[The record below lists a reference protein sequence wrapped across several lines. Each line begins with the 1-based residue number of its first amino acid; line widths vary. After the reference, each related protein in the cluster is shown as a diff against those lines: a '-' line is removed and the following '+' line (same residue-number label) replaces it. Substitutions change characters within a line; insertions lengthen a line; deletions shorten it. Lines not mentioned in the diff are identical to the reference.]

1 MGMQIWD
8 AFPYEQYLSLVP
20 WARLELES
28 GGTPRPFPFIAGV
41 APEVVAGLHEV
52 RGLLAGALGV
62 VIDDVVT
69 GRASL
74 GDPVLRV
81 RLEDAYAELVQSRPH
96 LREHIR
102 CRREPDGTFHWEF
115 PKDPTQSAIVTYV
128 GVRVVNALTKQE
140 VRFKFERPITP
151 AVGALLGCLDG
162 THTAAEVR
170 EMVAAAGGDVEREL
184 MRLLEVLNAH
194 QCLAASAR
202 SAVRA
207 RWLTATRDRDV
218 VHLGHAGLLYRQQ
231 DQFLYFDPWLVP
243 WFAEAPVPSLW
254 GALLPRP
261 AALFLTHEH
270 DDHRDARTLLQMPKD
285 IPVIVPS
292 RRDRRALYFDYQAFL
307 RELGFREV
315 IELAH
320 GERWTFEGGAVV
332 AIPFF
337 GEDPC
342 ELEFPRNCYLI
353 VDRGRNTLVLADS
366 GPSNTGRSVV
376 KDGVIEDLVRRYGP
390 IATVFASQQQLL
402 EVRANSDHAYLSHPV
417 RWLEVG
423 EYSYLTH
430 RYLIELAACAKA
442 RLLVSYATGGAD
454 WYPDHLL
461 FTFSPS
467 KPART
472 ALMAANWEPLENLKG
487 LLEPYGCGYHYSSAL
502 DIFRATPDGGTEVVK
517 GGEVLDPRRLFGV
530 DGLERN
536 P

>member
-8 AFPYEQYLSLVP
+8 SFPCDQYLSLVP
-20 WARLELES
+20 WTRLELER
-28 GGTPRPFPFIAGV
+28 GGTPRPVAYDIAGV
-41 APEVVAGLHEV
+41 APEVLASLQEAH
-52 RGLLAGALGV
+52 GLLSMALKDAINNV
-62 VIDDVVT
+62 VA

-81 RLEDAYAELVQSRPH
+81 RVEDAYAELVHSRPH

-102 CRREPDGTFHWEF
+102 CRREPDGTFQWEF
-115 PKDPTQSAIVTYV
+115 PLDPTQSAIVTFA
-128 GVRVVNALTKQE
+128 GVRVMNALTKQE
-140 VRFKFERPITP
+140 ARLGFAPPIAP
-151 AVGALLGCLDG
+151 AVGTLLGCLDG

-170 EMVAAAGGDVEREL
+170 AGVAAAGGDVAREL
-184 MRLLEVLNAH
+184 LRLLEVLHAQ

-202 SAVRA
+202 STVRA

-231 DQFLYFDPWLVP
+231 DQFFCFDPWLVP
-243 WFAEAPVPSLW
+243 WFVNAPVPSLC

-270 DDHRDARTLLQMPKD
+270 DDHMDEHTLLLMPKD
-285 IPVIVPS
+285 MPVIVPS
-292 RRDRRALYFDYQAFL
+292 RRDRRALYFDHPAYL
-307 RELGFREV
+307 RELGFQAV

-332 AIPFF
+332 SVPFF

-342 ELEFPRNCYLI
+342 DLELPRNCYLI

-366 GPSNTGRSVV
+366 GLTNTGRSVV

-390 IATVFASQQQLL
+390 IATVFASQQQML
-402 EVRANSDHAYLSHPV
+402 EVRATFYHACLSHPG
-417 RWLEVG
+417 RWLEIG
-423 EYSYLTH
+423 KNGYLPH
-430 RYLIELAACAKA
+430 RYLVELAASAKA
-442 RLLVSYATGGAD
+442 RLLVLYSTGGAE
-454 WYPDHLL
+454 WYPYHLS

-472 ALMAANWEPLENLKG
+472 SLVTANWEPLENLKG
-487 LLEPYGCGYHYSSAL
+487 LLATYGCGYHDSHAL
-502 DIFRATPDGGTEVVK
+502 DIFRPTPDGGTEVVK
-517 GGEVLDPRRLFGV
+517 GREALDPRRLFGA
-530 DGLERN
+530 DSNG
-536 P
+536 

>member
-1 MGMQIWD
+1 MQIWD
-8 AFPYEQYLSLVP
+8 AFPCDQYLSLVP

-28 GGTPRPFPFIAGV
+28 RDTPLPVPFLIAGV
-41 APEVVAGLHEV
+41 APEVVASLNEAH
-52 RGLLAGALGV
+52 RLLSMALKV
-62 VIDDVVT
+62 AISDVVS

-81 RLEDAYAELVQSRPH
+81 RVEDAYAELIQSRPH

-102 CRREPDGTFHWEF
+102 CGREPDGTFHWKF
-115 PKDPTQSAIVTYV
+115 SLDPTQAATVTFV
-128 GVRVVNALTKQE
+128 GVRVVNALTKQA
-140 VRFKFERPITP
+140 VRLGFEPPIAP
-151 AVGALLGCLDG
+151 AVGTLLGCLDG

-170 EMVAAAGGDVEREL
+170 AVVAAASGDVEREL

-194 QCLAASAR
+194 QCLTASAR

-218 VHLGHAGLLYRQQ
+218 VHLGHAGLAYRQQ

-243 WFAEAPVPSLW
+243 WFFEAPVPSLC

-270 DDHRDARTLLQMPKD
+270 DDHMNERTLLQMPKD
-285 IPVIVPS
+285 IPVIVSS
-292 RRDRRALYFDYQAFL
+292 RRDRRELYFDYPALL
-307 RELGFREV
+307 RELGFQEV

-332 AIPFF
+332 SVPFF

-342 ELEFPRNCYLI
+342 DLELPRNCYLI

-366 GPSNTGRSVV
+366 GPTNTGRSVV

-402 EVRANSDHAYLSHPV
+402 EVRATYFYACLSHPG
-417 RWLEVG
+417 RWLEIG
-423 EYSYLTH
+423 ENSYLTH
-430 RYLIELAACAKA
+430 RYLVELAASAKA
-442 RLLVSYATGGAD
+442 RLLVAYATGGAD
-454 WYPDHLL
+454 WYPDHLS

-472 ALMAANWEPLENLKG
+472 SLLAANWEPLENLKG
-487 LLEPYGCGYHYSSAL
+487 LLAPYGCGYHYSYAL
-502 DIFRATPDGGTEVVK
+502 DIFRPTPDGGTEVVK
-517 GGEVLDPRRLFGV
+517 GGEALDPRRLFGE
-530 DGLERN
+530 DSNG
-536 P
+536 